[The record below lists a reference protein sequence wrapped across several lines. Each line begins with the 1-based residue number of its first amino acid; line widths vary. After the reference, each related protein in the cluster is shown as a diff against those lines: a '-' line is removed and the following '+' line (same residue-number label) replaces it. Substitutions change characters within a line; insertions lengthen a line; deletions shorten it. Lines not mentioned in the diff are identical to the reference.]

1 MNMSNNLSEY
11 SEYVVR
17 VPKTDPSSKCVIYK
31 FNGINLDPAQ
41 ITSITVER
49 EESVKQVEADEAQNS
64 GIGKEAGQ
72 KVRRKKFGVKPET
85 SKEELPLR
93 LAVEV
98 NGKIRHYRGIREG
111 AISNYS
117 DYWIFE
123 KNGENAF
130 DAYPVGEIYN
140 LVPIPDRKAMSIE
153 EVEEHFKRREVVLNQ
168 FALRARI
175 RRPGEGDEDEC
186 EGALSKTNN
195 KDQQQC
201 KSLKLINFLFFTL
214 MLIYFALILSTTFD
228 LLSRFFSDFY
238 LILAKA
244 NKMSVKK
251 VHKTKTAGKRNEH
264 EEGAVMEESDDGD
277 EDGREV
283 DYMSDGDSSSSVELE
298 EKTLIGID
306 EELTD
311 AFQSV
316 DESEQEQDDENAE
329 SDKEGGPMKLD
340 MSKKTFATTA
350 SFGMQAERETESSS
364 GSEDPDSEDI
374 NSPFLLQC
382 KTDAEPVSTKRK
394 FEEDS
399 SDEEKQKKNAK
410 LADAGT
416 TGDGT
421 KFRIMEEEVRHCL
434 QRHPMSTTDLVAKFK
449 PRCKKMNKQ
458 QIVSQLANILK
469 KLKPEQT
476 RRKGTLYFSLR
487 RT

>member
-195 KDQQQC
+195 KDQQQ
-201 KSLKLINFLFFTL
+201 S
-214 MLIYFALILSTTFD
+214 
-228 LLSRFFSDFY
+228 
-238 LILAKA
+238 KA

-316 DESEQEQDDENAE
+316 DESEQDDDENAE

-350 SFGMQAERETESSS
+350 SFGMQAERVAGNKCITRMHSLM
-364 GSEDPDSEDI
+364 GVCYQP
-374 NSPFLLQC
+374 
-382 KTDAEPVSTKRK
+382 ST
-394 FEEDS
+394 
-399 SDEEKQKKNAK
+399 A
-410 LADAGT
+410 
-416 TGDGT
+416 
-421 KFRIMEEEVRHCL
+421 
-434 QRHPMSTTDLVAKFK
+434 P
-449 PRCKKMNKQ
+449 
-458 QIVSQLANILK
+458 
-469 KLKPEQT
+469 
-476 RRKGTLYFSLR
+476 
-487 RT
+487 

>member
-1 MNMSNNLSEY
+1 MNMSNNLPEY

-17 VPKTDPSSKCVIYK
+17 VPKIDPSSKCVIYK

-49 EESVKQVEADEAQNS
+49 EESAKQVEADEAQNS

-72 KVRRKKFGVKPET
+72 KIRDHGRRKKFDVKSEA

-98 NGKIRHYRGIREG
+98 NGKIRHYRGIRDG

-140 LVPIPDRKAMSIE
+140 LVPITDRKAMSIE

-175 RRPGEGDEDEC
+175 RRPGEGDDDEC
-186 EGALSKTNN
+186 EGALSKANN
-195 KDQQQC
+195 KDQQQ
-201 KSLKLINFLFFTL
+201 S
-214 MLIYFALILSTTFD
+214 
-228 LLSRFFSDFY
+228 
-238 LILAKA
+238 KA
-244 NKMSVKK
+244 NKMSVKN
-251 VHKTKTAGKRNEH
+251 VHKTKTAGKRKEH
-264 EEGAVMEESDDGD
+264 EEGVVMEESDDGD

-316 DESEQEQDDENAE
+316 EESEQDDDANAE

-350 SFGMQAERETESSS
+350 SFGMRAERETESSS

-382 KTDAEPVSTKRK
+382 KTHAEPVSTKRK
-394 FEEDS
+394 VEEDC
-399 SDEEKQKKNAK
+399 SDEEKHKKKAK

-416 TGDGT
+416 AGDGS

-458 QIVSQLANILK
+458 EIVSQLANILK

-487 RT
+487 RTRRKLVHRTWPQINVRLLSVELR

>member
-1 MNMSNNLSEY
+1 MNMSNNLPEY

-17 VPKTDPSSKCVIYK
+17 VPKIDPSSKCVIYK

-49 EESVKQVEADEAQNS
+49 EESAKQVEADEAQNS

-72 KVRRKKFGVKPET
+72 KIRDHGRRKKFDVKSEA

-98 NGKIRHYRGIREG
+98 NGKIRHYRGIRDG

-140 LVPIPDRKAMSIE
+140 LVPITDRKAMSIE

-175 RRPGEGDEDEC
+175 RRPGEGDDDEC
-186 EGALSKTNN
+186 EGALSKANN

-201 KSLKLINFLFFTL
+201 KSLKLINFLD
-214 MLIYFALILSTTFD
+214 FD
-228 LLSRFFSDFY
+228 

-244 NKMSVKK
+244 NKMSVKN
-251 VHKTKTAGKRNEH
+251 VHKTKTAGKRKEH
-264 EEGAVMEESDDGD
+264 EEGVVMEESDDGD

-316 DESEQEQDDENAE
+316 EESEQDDDANAE

-350 SFGMQAERETESSS
+350 SFGMRAERETESSS

-382 KTDAEPVSTKRK
+382 KTHAEPVSTKRK
-394 FEEDS
+394 VEEDC
-399 SDEEKQKKNAK
+399 SDEEKHKKKAK

-416 TGDGT
+416 AGDGS

-458 QIVSQLANILK
+458 EIVSQLANILK

-487 RT
+487 RTRRKLVHRTWPQINVRLLSVELR